1 MTKTKWELL
10 GVFWIKEKTT
20 TKVLSLVA
28 FLLYSRDAF
37 YFESAKLSD
46 FLFLFLNTFWYLC
59 FNSWW
64 EKACCGQTERRQG
77 SILLPCAEHKNNIM
91 HCYQQADTSE
101 LPPSIWFGA
110 WASAAHISS
119 YTADDT
125 ARIDPLP
132 EFCLLMI
139 GQRTFQFAAL
149 LYILTFMFI
158 IFHIY
163 ITTPVMNRHPAGS
176 WYGKLDIL
184 LFMKSTVF
192 ISHFHSWPPLDL
204 AVNVLKTDSALLD
217 SWIKAMVLIMT
228 LLALVCGQALAAQS
242 TELSPLHEV
251 SWECC
256 VTAQSDL
263 AK

>member
-1 MTKTKWELL
+1 MVRLFITFFFLESKT
-10 GVFWIKEKTT
+10 
-20 TKVLSLVA
+20 
-28 FLLYSRDAF
+28 F
-37 YFESAKLSD
+37 Y
-46 FLFLFLNTFWYLC
+46 NWYLC
-59 FNSWW
+59 FNSWL
-64 EKACCGQTERRQG
+64 EKACCGQVERRLRC
-77 SILLPCAEHKNNIM
+77 ILLPCAEHKNNIM

-101 LPPSIWFGA
+101 LPPSTWFGA

-119 YTADDT
+119 YTVYDT
-125 ARIDPLP
+125 AWIDPLP
-132 EFCLLMI
+132 EFCLLLI
-139 GQRTFQFAAL
+139 GQGTFQFAPL

-158 IFHIY
+158 IFRIY

-192 ISHFHSWPPLDL
+192 ISHFYSWASDL
-204 AVNVLKTDSALLD
+204 TINVLKTDSALLD
-217 SWIKAMVLIMT
+217 SGIKAMALIMT
-228 LLALVCGQALAAQS
+228 LLALVCGQALAARS

-256 VTAQSDL
+256 VTARSNL